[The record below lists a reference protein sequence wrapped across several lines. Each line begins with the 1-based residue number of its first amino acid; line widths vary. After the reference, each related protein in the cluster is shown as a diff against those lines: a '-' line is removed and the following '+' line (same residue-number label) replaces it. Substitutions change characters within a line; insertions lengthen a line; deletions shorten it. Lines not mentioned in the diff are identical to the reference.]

1 MKTGACEQPV
11 ETPAGGWPLKSSLV
25 PPGLGGQPCWL
36 VTPSTAPGASEAR
49 VGMTAARIPPA
60 ITYLSG
66 QMSFLRGWLSLAP
79 GTAPAGGSGAALA
92 DGRLALADTEGNA
105 FPRPRLLGEYFFL
118 RLWHSHAVLPHAGPS
133 RTLLLISHMGTSF
146 FKKIFAAKERGNL
159 EELLFS
165 LCVCVHSS
173 TVKTNVAFLLLLCY
187 TLIKSQLWIA
197 SISPSQPQEA
207 GLLALMSGIQSRA
220 PSLFLGR
227 LPLPLSTCPSLRK
240 FFLIW
245 IPR

>member
-36 VTPSTAPGASEAR
+36 VTLSTAPGASEAR

-133 RTLLLISHMGTSF
+133 RTLLLISHMGTSIF
-146 FKKIFAAKERGNL
+146 FFNLCSEIERKPRRAS
-159 EELLFS
+159 LLS
-165 LCVCVHSS
+165 MCVCS
-173 TVKTNVAFLLLLCY
+173 LLNSEDKC
-187 TLIKSQLWIA
+187 
-197 SISPSQPQEA
+197 
-207 GLLALMSGIQSRA
+207 R
-220 PSLFLGR
+220 
-227 LPLPLSTCPSLRK
+227 LSTTPL
-240 FFLIW
+240 LYTH
-245 IPR
+245 